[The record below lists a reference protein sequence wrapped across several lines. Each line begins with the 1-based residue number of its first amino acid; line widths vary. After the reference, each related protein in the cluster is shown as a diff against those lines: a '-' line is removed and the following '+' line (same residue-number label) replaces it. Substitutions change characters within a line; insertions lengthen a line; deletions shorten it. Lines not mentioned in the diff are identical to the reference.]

1 MDSPAM
7 EAGLERT
14 MPKKTLTLTDRQ
26 MNILR
31 DEFSQALQTKEYE
44 LEEDLENG
52 DSYPEQEEVVQ
63 DMQAILKAIDA
74 S

>member
-1 MDSPAM
+1 M